1 MAAIPTPTGRYGTI
15 SPEERRL
22 VSLKTAADMLSVS
35 RSGMHIIATRGN
47 VDFVRIGRR
56 LLITVESIDRY
67 VERLRSDA
75 TSAGTRP
82 GPGARQQLGAVPPM
96 STKGNPSA
104 SRR

>member
-35 RSGMHIIATRGN
+35 RSGMHIIADRAGD

-56 LLITVESIDRY
+56 LLITVE
-67 VERLRSDA
+67 A
-75 TSAGTRP
+75 
-82 GPGARQQLGAVPPM
+82 
-96 STKGNPSA
+96 
-104 SRR
+104 